1 VAVTLATTALAVAA
15 GHGVGGILLVGAAIL
30 TGQLSIGWLNDLL
43 DVSRDEAAHRVD
55 KPLARGEVPA
65 QVVRRAVL
73 LAALACVPLSL
84 ALGVAAGAVHL
95 VAVASA
101 WAYDLGLKATV
112 LSWAPYAVSFGLL
125 PAIVTLALPG
135 APLPPGWAIGS
146 AALLGVGAH
155 FLNVVPDIE
164 EDLRAGVRGLPQRLG
179 GTASR
184 VVGAALLAAACT
196 VLTLAPEGPA
206 GPVGV
211 VLLPVALVLAA
222 LAVVPVPGRDGVHGR
237 SAHRDRGPG
246 APRSWLPFRSAIAV
260 AGIALVLL
268 LVRGTALT

>member
-1 VAVTLATTALAVAA
+1 MLTVILCVVPASGATVGPGGTSVASALVRACHPGPTVAVTLATTALAIAA
-15 GHGVGGILLVGAAIL
+15 GHGVGGTLLVGAAIL
-30 TGQLSIGWLNDLL
+30 SGQLSIGWLNDLL

-164 EDLRAGVRGLPQRLG
+164 ADLRAGVRGLPQRLG
-179 GTASR
+179 GTTSR
-184 VVGAALLAAACT
+184 VVGTALL
-196 VLTLAPEGPA
+196 
-206 GPVGV
+206 
-211 VLLPVALVLAA
+211 
-222 LAVVPVPGRDGVHGR
+222 
-237 SAHRDRGPG
+237 
-246 APRSWLPFRSAIAV
+246 V

-268 LVRGTALT
+268 QAPLRWAP